1 MSNGQLLSQ
10 ININNLSI
18 DLSIK
23 DKKQNEKGKII
34 VLQNLIRFWLHIFIK
49 DFQWKN
55 LR

>member
-1 MSNGQLLSQ
+1 MGNAQLLSQ
-10 ININNLSI
+10 INTNNLSI

-34 VLQNLIRFWLHIFIK
+34 VSHNLKRFWFHSVIK
-49 DFQWKN
+49 DFLWKN